1 MSEQPMRILLVDDYP
16 DALETWS
23 LFLQLKG
30 YEVLTAQDGRTAVNL
45 AISEHPDVVVMD
57 LDLPVLSGC
66 DAARLLRERP
76 DTSSIPLI
84 AATGYSQRSQLEEA
98 RRAGFDSILVKPC
111 DPDELVAEIFRLAGP
126 GRPTGHPQADVG

>member
-45 AISEHPDVVVMD
+45 AISEQPHVIVMD
-57 LDLPVLSGC
+57 LDLPLLNGY

-76 DTSSIPLI
+76 ETSTIPLI
-84 AATGYSQRSQLEEA
+84 AATGYSQRSQLDEA
-98 RRAGFDSILVKPC
+98 RRAGFDSVLVKPC
-111 DPDELVAEIFRLAGP
+111 DPDELVAEIARLTGPRRPAGQ
-126 GRPTGHPQADVG
+126 PQADVG

>member
-30 YEVLTAQDGRTAVNL
+30 YEVVTAQDGRTAVDL
-45 AISEHPDVVVMD
+45 AISEHPHVVVMD

-66 DAARLLRERP
+66 EAARLLRGRA
-76 DTSSIPLI
+76 DTASIPLI
-84 AATGYSQRSQLEEA
+84 AATGYSQGSQLDEA
-98 RRAGFDSILVKPC
+98 RRAGFDSVLVKPC
-111 DPDELVAEIFRLAGP
+111 DPDELVAEIVRLT
-126 GRPTGHPQADVG
+126 GRSGGDGHSRT

>member
-1 MSEQPMRILLVDDYP
+1 MPEQPMRVLLVDDYP

-45 AISEHPDVVVMD
+45 AISEHPHVVVMD

-66 DAARLLRERP
+66 DAARLLRERL
-76 DTSSIPLI
+76 DTSTIPLI

-98 RRAGFDSILVKPC
+98 LRAGFDSVLVKPC
-111 DPDELVAEIFRLAGP
+111 DPDALVAEISRLTRLANRAGQSP
-126 GRPTGHPQADVG
+126 ADLG

>member
-45 AISEHPDVVVMD
+45 AISQQPHVVVMD

-66 DAARLLRERP
+66 DAARLLRERA
-76 DTSSIPLI
+76 DTASIPLI

-98 RRAGFDSILVKPC
+98 RRAGFDCVLVKPC
-111 DPDELVAEIFRLAGP
+111 DPDALVAEIARLAGP
-126 GRPTGHPQADVG
+126 VRPPGKRRADVG

>member
-1 MSEQPMRILLVDDYP
+1 MSEQPMRVLLVDDYP

-45 AISEHPDVVVMD
+45 AISEQPHVVVMD
-57 LDLPVLSGC
+57 LDLPVLSGF
-66 DAARLLRERP
+66 DAARLLRGRA
-76 DTSSIPLI
+76 DTASIPLI

-98 RRAGFDSILVKPC
+98 RRSGFDSVLVKPC
-111 DPDELVAEIFRLAGP
+111 DPDALVAEILRLTSPGP
-126 GRPTGHPQADVG
+126 TARQSQADVG